1 MDKESAASFLN
12 VSVRTLQRWTKQGKI
27 SIKYKHGK
35 SGATADYN
43 EQELATFKEEL
54 ENTTYTPA
62 TAENQALAPVN
73 RGAEQLLALLDK
85 LRPEAAKP
93 TVSVADKLILDLKEA
108 QELTHLSRA
117 DLVTAIKT
125 GKLKGSKR
133 GRGWKIKRAELDEF
147 VRNL

>member
-85 LRPEAAKP
+85 LRPEPTKP
-93 TVSVADKLILDLKEA
+93 AVPIADKLILDLKEVQA
-108 QELTHLSRA
+108 LTHLSRA
-117 DLVTAIKT
+117 DLLESVK
-125 GKLKGSKR
+125 SKR
-133 GRGWKIKRAELDEF
+133 LKAAKKGRGWKVKRADLDKF
-147 VRNL
+147 VKNL